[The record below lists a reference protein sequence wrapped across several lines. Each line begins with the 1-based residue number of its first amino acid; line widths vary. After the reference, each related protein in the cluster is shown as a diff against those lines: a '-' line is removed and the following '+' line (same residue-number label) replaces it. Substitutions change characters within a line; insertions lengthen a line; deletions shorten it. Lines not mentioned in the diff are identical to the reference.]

1 MEYAISRK
9 RMVEDQLRARG
20 IKDEKVLGI
29 MLKIPRHR
37 FVEPGLEPM
46 AYNDHPLSI
55 GEGQT
60 ISQPYIVAYMTECL
74 EIGPEDRILEIGM
87 GCGYQTAILAE
98 IAAQVYSIERI
109 PALFFRARK
118 ILKQLS
124 YKNVHLR
131 LGDGTVGW
139 EKYAPFDRILV
150 AASYPEIP
158 RPYLEQLAEGGR
170 MILPVGG
177 AEAQELILVQKSHG
191 KIRQESLSGCRFVK
205 LKGKYGY
212 TPS

>member
-1 MEYAISRK
+1 MDYAIARK

-20 IKDEKVLGI
+20 IKDEKVLEI
-29 MLKIPRHR
+29 MLNIPRHR

-74 EIGPEDRILEIGM
+74 KIRPEDRILEIGM

-98 IAAQVYSIERI
+98 LAAQVYSIERI

-118 ILKQLS
+118 VLKQLG

-131 LGDGTVGW
+131 LGDGTLGW
-139 EKYAPFDRILV
+139 EKYAPYDGIIV
-150 AASYPEIP
+150 AAASPDIP
-158 RPYLEQLAEGGR
+158 GPYLEQLAEGGR
-170 MILPVGG
+170 MVLPVGS
-177 AEAQELILVQKSHG
+177 EALQELILVTKKHG
-191 KIRQESLSGCRFVK
+191 KIHQEPLSGCRFVK

-212 TPS
+212 APG